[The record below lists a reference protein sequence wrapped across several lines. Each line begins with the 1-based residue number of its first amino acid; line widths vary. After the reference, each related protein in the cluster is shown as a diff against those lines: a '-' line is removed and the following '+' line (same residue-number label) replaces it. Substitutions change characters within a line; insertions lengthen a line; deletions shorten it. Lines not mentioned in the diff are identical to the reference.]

1 MTAGEHPANGR
12 ADGAVVATDDQ
23 PDAFETT
30 TVSFMSGAHFVHDA
44 YPAFVGVLLPLL
56 IPKFGLTLAEA
67 GLLAS
72 GIRWT
77 TALQPVLGFI
87 ADRTDARYWVIVAPA
102 ATAILISLIG
112 IAPSFL
118 AVFVLLLLAG
128 VSHAAFHPAAA
139 AVATRAAGQ
148 QWGKGTSYFMTGG
161 ELGRALGPLF
171 IAAVLTAVGLEWS
184 WIALFPGVLFSIL
197 LYHRVHR
204 SASIVFNHPPGNMGE
219 AFSQLRRPIV
229 SLSIAIVLRSVAN
242 VGIVTF
248 LPTLVT
254 SRGADLVYAGIALA
268 AYELGGTAGAFLGG
282 TLSDRVGRRAVLAA
296 SLVGGLPALG
306 LSVIL
311 GPGFVQLGAL
321 TVAGF
326 ALLSAMPVQLVLMH
340 ELFPQN
346 RSAATGITYF
356 MTTAGAI
363 GSMVAVGAIG
373 DAVGL
378 DTGLLVAIAVG
389 GLALPAVLL
398 LPRIAAPHLRPA

>member
-1 MTAGEHPANGR
+1 MTAGEHPA
-12 ADGAVVATDDQ
+12 GATLDAAVAVDEERDTFD
-23 PDAFETT
+23 TT
-30 TVSFMSGAHFVHDA
+30 TVSLMSGAHFVHDS

-56 IPKFGLTLAEA
+56 IPKLGLTLVEA

-72 GIRWT
+72 GVRWT
-77 TALQPVLGFI
+77 TALQPILGFV

-102 ATAILISLIG
+102 TTALFISLIG

-139 AVATRAAGQ
+139 AVATRASGRR
-148 QWGKGTSYFMTGG
+148 WGKGTSYFMTGG

-184 WIALFPGVLFSIL
+184 WIALVPGVLFSIL
-197 LYHRVHR
+197 LYSRLHR
-204 SASIVFNHPPGNMGE
+204 SAGIVFNHPPGNMRQ
-219 AFSQLRRPIV
+219 AFSRLRRPIV
-229 SLSIAIVLRSVAN
+229 SLSTAIVLRSVAN

-248 LPTLVT
+248 LPTLLT
-254 SRGADLVYAGIALA
+254 SRGSDLFYAGIAIA
-268 AYELGGTAGAFLGG
+268 AYEVGGTAGAFVGG
-282 TLSDRVGRRAVLAA
+282 TLSDRVGRRAVLAM
-296 SLVGGLPALG
+296 SLVGGLPTLG
-306 LSVIL
+306 LAVVL
-311 GPGFVQLGAL
+311 GPGLVQLSVL

-326 ALLSAMPVQLVLMH
+326 GLLSAMPVQLVLMH
-340 ELFPQN
+340 ELLPQN

-356 MTTAGAI
+356 MATFGAI

-378 DTGLLVAIAVG
+378 DVGLLVTIAVG
-389 GLALPAVLL
+389 GLALPAILI
-398 LPRIAAPHLRPA
+398 LPRITAPHLREA